1 MKGGVQGHGFIVQGV
16 TETPSFCFSTF
27 PTLALSAE
35 GIERAAQQCELNN
48 KQTHTERYVENIL
61 AVRVQPVI
69 KTQWVLCGMFES
81 TLSAYLCFPRRPWLY
96 RKLSQWLI
104 NCIGQSMQEPVAV
117 VERIQSVF
125 TQGRG
130 AF

>member
-16 TETPSFCFSTF
+16 TETLSFCFSTF

-35 GIERAAQQCELNN
+35 GIERAARQCVLNN

-69 KTQWVLCGMFES
+69 KTQWVLCGMKALYLHTSQFPPS
-81 TLSAYLCFPRRPWLY
+81 TLAVQETVTMAN
-96 RKLSQWLI
+96 KLHWPI
-104 NCIGQSMQEPVAV
+104 NAGACAV